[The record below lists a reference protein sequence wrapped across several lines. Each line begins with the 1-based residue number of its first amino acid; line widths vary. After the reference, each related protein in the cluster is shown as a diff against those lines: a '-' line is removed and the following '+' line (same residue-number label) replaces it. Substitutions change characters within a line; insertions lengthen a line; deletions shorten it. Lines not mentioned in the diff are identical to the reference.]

1 MDHSIHPMEISH
13 AYICFDRPGRPY
25 SHVSARPWLT
35 RLWGGAKINYRADL
49 QQERIDQGIENGSL
63 TYREALRLQKQQKY
77 INSIIRLAERDG
89 IVTIRESRIIEREQ
103 EQGQSPDPQPKA

>member
-1 MDHSIHPMEISH
+1 MRKS
-13 AYICFDRPGRPY
+13 
-25 SHVSARPWLT
+25 VLT
-35 RLWGGAKINYRADL
+35 GLTALFLMSGTALADTAVGGAKIHYRADL

-103 EQGQSPDPQPKA
+103 DKASRQIRNQKHDRQYY